1 MTRGAQRPNPHS
13 PSPACGRGRGPL
25 RSNGKVRGRSPTSP
39 ICRRGAAQRAFSGTT
54 ESSRSPH
61 PPTLRVGPSHNPF
74 DRSAIEPSRGRPQS
88 GRPGCARKR
97 ERGLTD
103 AVRIS
108 PSPACGRGRGPLRSN
123 GKVRGRMPAS
133 LICRSS
139 IAQRA
144 QDGVLHAF
152 GIAENVVVPEAQY
165 PPPAGFEPRGPTRVD
180 GATQTKSAMN
190 GPSRCWRRN
199 LKPRSRR
206 PRKADHSRRSA
217 SVMVMRS
224 SRARD
229 IGRNVTW
236 AATPPHLPVAAQRA
250 PSSPAGGRGAGRTGP
265 QVAPLP
271 RAGTTRPTALRSAPG
286 GFDRRAIERVVGGTR
301 EAGG

>member
-1 MTRGAQRPNPHS
+1 MRGAQRPDPHS
-13 PSPACGRGRGPL
+13 PSRACGRGRGPL

-103 AVRIS
+103 AVRIG

-123 GKVRGRMPAS
+123 GKVRGRMPVS

-165 PPPAGFEPRGPTRVD
+165 PPPVGFEPRGPTRVD
-180 GATQTKSAMN
+180 GAPGMLAAIRLDHEAMLDADEIGDERAEPVLATKLEAAQPATAQGGPQPTLGIGHGNAQFACPAHRPQRNMGGDAPS
-190 GPSRCWRRN
+190 PSRCCATGPF
-199 LKPRSRR
+199 LSR
-206 PRKADHSRRSA
+206 
-217 SVMVMRS
+217 
-224 SRARD
+224 
-229 IGRNVTW
+229 GRERGWTD
-236 AATPPHLPVAAQRA
+236 RA
-250 PSSPAGGRGAGRTGP
+250 PGCPSPASRGRERGLF
-265 QVAPLP
+265 V
-271 RAGTTRPTALRSAPG
+271 
-286 GFDRRAIERVVGGTR
+286 RR
-301 EAGG
+301 